1 MYCWKKR
8 EYGSGKKEKKKKKP
22 MNVLIE
28 DYIESLF
35 LRQLLAKAQVHLVA
49 QVLGTTLLQALFQV
63 QFQSKSSK
71 KG

>member
-1 MYCWKKR
+1 
-8 EYGSGKKEKKKKKP
+8 